1 MKQWGIQPRNP
12 TLQSK
17 YLATYKI
24 FTTQLLEGENPIMS
38 KEIINFKLENIWTSL
53 LQEWKLTKFMEYKYH
68 KSYQSKL
75 VCFLGQPNL
84 CSSLSMEANHQWEQ
98 CTQDSS
104 KDFDYQSQM
113 AKNYNGPSKSKDKR
127 ARERMR
133 AWAREWVWVCNPNEE
148 GKPP

>member
-1 MKQWGIQPRNP
+1 
-12 TLQSK
+12 
-17 YLATYKI
+17 
-24 FTTQLLEGENPIMS
+24 MS

-53 LQEWKLTKFMEYKYH
+53 LQEWKLTKFIEYKYH

-98 CTQDSS
+98 WTQDSS

-113 AKNYNGPSKSKDKR
+113 AENYNGPSKSKGKNESMSKR
-127 ARERMR
+127 
-133 AWAREWVWVCNPNEE
+133 VGVSVFLCNLNEE